1 MPRARTWRVCARF
14 ARTDVPE
21 YVGLTGSR
29 LTFRA
34 MAAAAASQPGS
45 PRLPVDMDAETFAG
59 LTALLGFRRVA
70 SSASLD
76 ADDAPSPQRRS
87 KKKARSDRSLR
98 DAGLQSSRYRQAPPR
113 FRTRGN

>member
-1 MPRARTWRVCARF
+1 
-14 ARTDVPE
+14 
-21 YVGLTGSR
+21 
-29 LTFRA
+29 
-34 MAAAAASQPGS
+34 MAAAAASQPRS